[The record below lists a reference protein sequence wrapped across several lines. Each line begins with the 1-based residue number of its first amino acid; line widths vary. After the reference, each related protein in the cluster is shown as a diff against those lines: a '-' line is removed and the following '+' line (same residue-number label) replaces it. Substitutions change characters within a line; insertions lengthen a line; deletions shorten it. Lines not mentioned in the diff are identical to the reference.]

1 MNLFPDLSYALPVP
15 RAHSN
20 RRPPSPRDGSLTV
33 TLTLQTSDVQPPL
46 RRWLPGKLRQ
56 VAEQAGLRRG
66 HVNLLV
72 LDDAAMADL
81 HRRYKHKPGPTDV
94 LSFDLRDEPEDELE
108 ADIAIC
114 LDVAA
119 RQAAS
124 RGHDTRR
131 EALLYAVH
139 GLLHL
144 LGEDD
149 HEPAARRRMHQ
160 REDQLLAVIGVGPTF
175 ARGETAP

>member
-1 MNLFPDLSYALPVP
+1 MP

-46 RRWLPGKLRQ
+46 RRWLSSKLRQ
-56 VAEQAGLRRG
+56 VAEHVGLRRG
-66 HVNLLV
+66 RVNLLI
-72 LDDAAMADL
+72 LDDAAMSDL
-81 HRRYKHKPGPTDV
+81 HRRYKHMAGPTDV
-94 LSFDLRDEPEDELE
+94 LSFDLRETPKDELE

-114 LDVAA
+114 LDEAV
-119 RQAAS
+119 RQAAR
-124 RGHDTRR
+124 RGHETRR

-160 REDQLLAVIGVGPTF
+160 REDQLLAAIGVGSTF